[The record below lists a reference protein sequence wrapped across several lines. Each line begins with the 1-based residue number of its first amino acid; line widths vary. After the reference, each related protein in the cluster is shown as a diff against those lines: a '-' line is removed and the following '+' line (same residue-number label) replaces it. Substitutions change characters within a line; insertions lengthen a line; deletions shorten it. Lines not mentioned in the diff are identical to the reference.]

1 MEIAENSNELRFDG
15 EMEIDIED
23 EEFVKNFAQMGISSI
38 PCLGK
43 YNIWLLCFMAKAYQS
58 FINFRTISPS
68 PRFYLY

>member
-43 YNIWLLCFMAKAYQS
+43 YNI
-58 FINFRTISPS
+58 
-68 PRFYLY
+68 